1 MDSAAR
7 RRLLQQYGY
16 ESDEDEEGD
25 GQDKDDDEQSLAA
38 ANRGAVKA
46 VADAKK
52 EDAKKYVL
60 EKTESAL
67 RNKRE
72 DWTKCICVRV

>member
-52 EDAKKYVL
+52 EDAKK
-60 EKTESAL
+60 
-67 RNKRE
+67 
-72 DWTKCICVRV
+72 